1 MNSGNTTA
9 TVTLAANSIV
19 EKCLLKL
26 ATEVTEQI
34 RDKLVDIM
42 LAVLSRECEDFD
54 AESVRR
60 HIIAEIKAT
69 PLVFELE
76 KRVAAPKTSKTP
88 KTPKTKVVDVDADG
102 LPVKKVRAPKEP
114 KAPKAPKEL
123 KPVVSD
129 EEREA
134 VKAAKQAEKEA
145 AKAAKQAEK
154 EAGKAAKQAE
164 KEAAKAAKQA
174 EKEAAKAE
182 KEAEKEAAKAASM
195 LAKPVKEQ
203 RLPIPW
209 CGARIP
215 NRCEALRAYH
225 GLFAQCTSDATETS
239 AFCPSCEKSNA
250 PFGTCAMRS
259 ACGLF
264 DYTDPKGK
272 KCVRLA
278 NVVDKFEVEGGIDAF
293 IAEAAKHSIEIPAEH
308 LAKEVKARGRPKS
321 SSPRARPATKIA
333 TSDTGSGSETE
344 TEDEDHQAKKQ
355 QRKKVTKTAAAD
367 ADTAD
372 AAPKK
377 RGRPTKPKEAA
388 PAPVDDLIQSLVA
401 SAKKSSTPVAAA
413 ATPTSPELSEDEQ
426 QSPVVVAAAAPKP
439 KVAVAV
445 KPKPAKAERKVV
457 EVDGEKFWIEHY
469 NSAKIIVRCE
479 DNMAF
484 DASTG
489 DHLGEWDNKQ
499 KTVIECAEESD
510 EE

>member
-34 RDKLVDIM
+34 RDKLIDIM
-42 LAVLSRECEDFD
+42 LAVLSRDCEEFD
-54 AESVRR
+54 GESVRR
-60 HIIAEIKAT
+60 HIIAEVKST

-76 KRVAAPKTSKTP
+76 KRVAAPKTPKTS

-102 LPVKKVRAPKEP
+102 APVKKVRAPKEH
-114 KAPKAPKEL
+114 KAPKEKSPKEP

-134 VKAAKQAEKEA
+134 AKAAKQAEKEA
-145 AKAAKQAEK
+145 AKAAKEAEK
-154 EAGKAAKQAE
+154 EAGKAAKEAE

-174 EKEAAKAE
+174 EKEAAKAA

-195 LAKPVKEQ
+195 LAKPAKEQ

-225 GLFAQCTSDATETS
+225 GLFAQCTSDATEIS

-293 IAEAAKHSIEIPAEH
+293 IAEAAKHGIEIPAEH
-308 LAKEVKARGRPKS
+308 LTKEVKARGRPKS

-355 QRKKVTKTAAAD
+355 QRKKVTKTAAA
-367 ADTAD
+367 ADTD

-377 RGRPTKPKEAA
+377 RGRPTKPKETA

-426 QSPVVVAAAAPKP
+426 SLVVVAAPKP

-445 KPKPAKAERKVV
+445 KPKPAKAERTVV
-457 EVDGEKFWIEHY
+457 EVDGEKFWVEQY

>member
-1 MNSGNTTA
+1 MNSGNTTTA
-9 TVTLAANSIV
+9 HTVTLAANSIV

-34 RDKLVDIM
+34 RDKLIDIM
-42 LAVLSRECEDFD
+42 LAVLSRDCEEFD
-54 AESVRR
+54 GESVRR
-60 HIIAEIKAT
+60 HIIAEVKST

-76 KRVAAPKTSKTP
+76 KRVAAPKTPKTS

-102 LPVKKVRAPKEP
+102 VPVKKVRAPKEH
-114 KAPKAPKEL
+114 KAPKEKSPKEP

-129 EEREA
+129 EER
-134 VKAAKQAEKEA
+134 
-145 AKAAKQAEK
+145 
-154 EAGKAAKQAE
+154 
-164 KEAAKAAKQA
+164 EAAKAAKQA
-174 EKEAAKAE
+174 EKEAAKAA

-195 LAKPVKEQ
+195 LAKPAKEQ

-225 GLFAQCTSDATETS
+225 GLFAQCTSDATEIS

-293 IAEAAKHSIEIPAEH
+293 IAEAAKHGIEIPAEH
-308 LAKEVKARGRPKS
+308 LTKEVKARGRPKS

-355 QRKKVTKTAAAD
+355 QRKKVTKTAAA
-367 ADTAD
+367 ADTD

-377 RGRPTKPKEAA
+377 RGRPTKPKETA

-426 QSPVVVAAAAPKP
+426 SLVVVAAPKP

-445 KPKPAKAERKVV
+445 KPKPAKAERTVV
-457 EVDGEKFWIEHY
+457 EVDGEKFWVEQY

>member
-1 MNSGNTTA
+1 MNSGNTTTA
-9 TVTLAANSIV
+9 HTVTLAANSIV

-34 RDKLVDIM
+34 RDKLIDIM
-42 LAVLSRECEDFD
+42 LAVLSRDCEEFD
-54 AESVRR
+54 GESVRR
-60 HIIAEIKAT
+60 HIIAEVKST

-76 KRVAAPKTSKTP
+76 KRVAAPKTPKTS

-102 LPVKKVRAPKEP
+102 APVKKVRAPKEH
-114 KAPKAPKEL
+114 KAPKEKSPKEP

-129 EEREA
+129 EER
-134 VKAAKQAEKEA
+134 
-145 AKAAKQAEK
+145 
-154 EAGKAAKQAE
+154 
-164 KEAAKAAKQA
+164 EAAKAAKQA
-174 EKEAAKAE
+174 EKEAAKAA

-195 LAKPVKEQ
+195 LAKPAKEQ

-225 GLFAQCTSDATETS
+225 GLFAQCTSDATEIS

-278 NVVDKFEVEGGIDAF
+278 NVVDKFEVEDGIDAF
-293 IAEAAKHSIEIPAEH
+293 IAEAAKYGITIPAEH
-308 LAKEVKARGRPKS
+308 LEKEVKMRGRPKS
-321 SSPRARPATKIA
+321 SSPRARPTKIA

-344 TEDEDHQAKKQ
+344 TDDEEHQAAAKKQ
-355 QRKKVTKTAAAD
+355 QRKKVTKTASAAS
-367 ADTAD
+367 AED

-377 RGRPTKPKEAA
+377 RGRPAKPKETA
-388 PAPVDDLIQSLVA
+388 PAPVDDLISDLVA
-401 SAKKSSTPVAAA
+401 SAKKSSTPVAAPA
-413 ATPTSPELSEDEQ
+413 PSSPELSEDEVVQ
-426 QSPVVVAAAAPKP
+426 PVTVAPKP
-439 KVAVAV
+439 KLVAP
-445 KPKPAKAERKVV
+445 KPKPAKVERKVV
-457 EVDGEKFWIEHY
+457 EIDGEKFWVEQY
-469 NSAKIIVRCE
+469 NGAKIIVRCD

-499 KTVIECAEESD
+499 KTVIECADESD